1 MLIEIQDPEVYLK
14 ALKQHSIPRFS
25 KKGCFKFLTGQPTLI
40 LDLNKVLIKLKYS
53 KRDHK

>member
-1 MLIEIQDPEVYLK
+1 MEIQDPEVYLK
-14 ALKQHSIPRFS
+14 TLKQHSIPRFS
-25 KKGCFKFLTGQPTLI
+25 EKGCFKFLTGQPTLI